1 MILGLGQSLKC
12 IGQENKLVVGIMM
25 IAIITRIRRKNK
37 PKIREDSL
45 MLGLELA
52 LISAKKIILSMP
64 IITMPR
70 SK

>member
-1 MILGLGQSLKC
+1 MILGLGQSLRC
-12 IGQENKLVVGIMM
+12 IGQGNKLVVGIMM

-52 LISAKKIILSMP
+52 LISANKTILSMP
-64 IITMPR
+64 IITMPQ

>member
-12 IGQENKLVVGIMM
+12 IGQGNKLVVGIMM

-52 LISAKKIILSMP
+52 LISAKKTILSMP
-64 IITMPR
+64 IITMPQ
-70 SK
+70 SN